1 MPRLAL
7 VGDEHDGDHDYLDSD
22 LWWAAESQTDYGAPI
37 KALCKG
43 NIGFVN
49 LSGNTPNGYEIDS
62 IDSIYDGKNHNN
74 LPVFSGLKTLSP
86 NGVISNF
93 LLTDPVG
100 YQNAFLESGAD
111 NVLIKNFY
119 LKPSA
124 SPSSHMYA
132 MYLYSASVNR
142 VVRNCVID
150 ARNIGQSTL
159 IRTGYNRPFNV
170 SNYVIFGG
178 GVNCAGSAGIQN
190 YINGLSYNSTT
201 SNYDATT
208 EKTNAAS
215 EDNTGS
221 VGWTGYNGGELVDP
235 ENEDFR
241 TKKDSPLADDGNG
254 NGGFIGAFLEKSS
267 TPNESYNFSAIINQQ
282 IKFSGTTNKTG
293 NANALIAQNYQAN
306 SLTTKTI
313 NYAIN
318 QKQVVSLNSNT
329 IKSANLNSVIAQHYQ
344 KTATANKQN
353 NATGAITQTVLLMGY
368 FNNST
373 IETHQFSANITI
385 NPNISAALTK
395 QNTLGGDVK
404 QTQALAA
411 TATKTA
417 TLQSNCFYQVTLS
430 GQSTKQTNISGLI
443 NQTVQLNA
451 LFINTAAPIHLRL
464 FRIDGQIAFQR
475 FNGAIAKQR
484 FNGALT

>member
-7 VGDEHDGDHDYLDSD
+7 VGDGHDGEHDYLDAD
-22 LWWAAESQTDYGAPI
+22 LWWTVESQVNYGAPI

-43 NIGFVN
+43 NIGFVD

-62 IDSIYDGKNHNN
+62 LDSIYDGENHNN

-86 NGVISNF
+86 NGIISNF
-93 LLTDPVG
+93 LLTDPTG

-142 VVRNCVID
+142 VVRNFVID

-159 IRTGYNRPFNV
+159 IRVGYSRTFDV

-178 GVNCAGSAGIQN
+178 GVNCAGSAGVQN
-190 YINGLSYNSTT
+190 YSNGLSYNSTT
-201 SNYDATT
+201 SDYDAAT

-221 VGWTGYNGGELVDP
+221 IGWTGYNGEELVNP

-241 TKKDSPLADDGNG
+241 TKKDSDLADDG

-267 TPNESYNFSAIINQQ
+267 TLNESYNFSAIINQQ

-293 NANALIAQNYQAN
+293 NANALITQNYQAN

-329 IKSANLNSVIAQHYQ
+329 IKSASLNSVIAQNYKNQ
-344 KTATANKQN
+344 ATANKQT
-353 NATGAITQTVLLMGY
+353 NANGSIIQSILLTGY
-368 FNNST
+368 FNNSQ
-373 IETHQFSANITI
+373 IETHQFNATITI
-385 NPNISAALTK
+385 NPTISAATSK
-395 QNTLGGDVK
+395 QNAFNADIKQAQTL
-404 QTQALAA
+404 TAA
-411 TATKTA
+411 KTKTA
-417 TLQSNCFYQVTLS
+417 ALKSNCFYQVTFN
-430 GQSTKQTNISGLI
+430 GQSTKQTNISGQI
-443 NQTVQLNA
+443 NQTVKLNA

-475 FNGAIAKQR
+475 FNGAIVKQR
-484 FNGALT
+484 FNGALH